1 MLKRNTPIRPYVPS
15 QPVYIM
21 RVRCLLAVGSLL
33 GAVLGQNALAQ
44 GTGFP
49 GMGGSG
55 MGVPGMGGSGMGGS
69 GMGGNLSQGTNTS
82 SGGAGMLQGNERF
95 LRQNRRPGEFVG
107 TDLQNRRHFIGSQQG
122 KATGRA
128 QPSTTGLHI
137 SPPPVVNQPA
147 PASQIGTAPISRR
160 WRSRSTPRC
169 QRPFRS
175 VWSWPGT

>member
-15 QPVYIM
+15 QPVYVM

-33 GAVLGQNALAQ
+33 GAVLGQRVTAQ

-82 SGGAGMLQGNERF
+82 SGGAGMLRATNGSFARIAGRGSSF
-95 LRQNRRPGEFVG
+95 G

-122 KATGRA
+122 KATGHA
-128 QPSTTGLHI
+128 QP
-137 SPPPVVNQPA
+137 
-147 PASQIGTAPISRR
+147 
-160 WRSRSTPRC
+160 
-169 QRPFRS
+169 
-175 VWSWPGT
+175 